1 MTWSICFAVAVAALL
16 LSVSGAVAAHRGR
29 MPVMKALRPIHLL
42 FAGSVVMCIAL
53 CYPAYHTV
61 YEEEALQG
69 MRSAVISVQQAIRVF
84 GADSMYTDIFEQIHQ
99 APVVLQR
106 MYLLLVLVVQF
117 FAPFLS
123 LGFVL
128 SFFKN
133 VSAGLRYRFSYFQDV
148 YVFSGL
154 NKRTV
159 LLAQDIARTH
169 RGARI
174 VFADAYDDEEGM
186 DAERIEQARELR
198 AICFRKGLHAV
209 NWAAHSR
216 EKQLYFF
223 VMGQNEVQNADH
235 ALRLLER
242 YNDLENSHLYIFST
256 GVEGELLLAG
266 RLRGKMKVRRVNT
279 VRSLVLRTL
288 HEEGHLLFKNALPVK
303 GETYKQISALIVG
316 MGGYGTEM
324 MKALCWFGQMDGYR
338 LKINAVDQDPLA
350 GERFA
355 ALCPELMDEKYN
367 GVFTAGEA
375 GYDIRVLSGVDVET
389 KTFTDHLSTLSD
401 ITYVFISLGSDEQN
415 IKTAADLRMRFERMK
430 LHPQIHCVLSSDKV
444 KDVLKNVKNH
454 AHQPYDICFVGDE
467 KTAYSQAVILDS
479 DVEEDAFRRHCQY
492 CDGDPDREEDFWRYE
507 YNYHSS
513 MALAVHGALR
523 KKLKIP
529 GADKPAAQLTPQE
542 KASLETLEHCR
553 WNAYMRSE
561 GFVYSGSDEKSSR
574 NDLGRM
580 HHNLVPF
587 DRLSQEIK
595 DIDSRVGAGIKE

>member
-1 MTWSICFAVAVAALL
+1 MIWSICFAVAVAALL
-16 LSVSGAVAAHRGR
+16 LSVGGAVAAHRGR
-29 MPVMKALRPIHLL
+29 MPIWKALRPIHLL

-53 CYPAYHTV
+53 CYPAYYTV
-61 YEEEALQG
+61 YELESLQG
-69 MRSAVISVQQAIRVF
+69 MRSVVISVQQAIRVF

-99 APVVLQR
+99 APAILQSP
-106 MYLLLVLVVQF
+106 YLLLVLALQF

-123 LGFVL
+123 LGFIL

-133 VSAGLRYRFSYFQDV
+133 VSAGLRYRFSFFRDI

-154 NKRTV
+154 NKRA
-159 LLAQDIARTH
+159 LPLAQDIARKH
-169 RGARI
+169 REACI
-174 VFADAYDDEEGM
+174 VFADAFDDEEGM

-216 EKQLYFF
+216 KKQLYFF
-223 VMGQNEVQNADH
+223 IMGQDEVQNADH
-235 ALRLLER
+235 ALRLIER
-242 YNDLENSHLYIFST
+242 YNTLENSHLYIFST

-266 RLRGKMKVRRVNT
+266 RQRGKMKVRRVNP

-288 HEEGHLLFKNALPVK
+288 HEEGQKLFEYALPVK
-303 GETYKQISALIVG
+303 GKTYKQISALIVG
-316 MGGYGTEM
+316 MGNRGTEM

-350 GERFA
+350 AERFA
-355 ALCPELMDEKYN
+355 DLCPEVMDEKYN
-367 GVFTAGEA
+367 GVFQKGEA
-375 GYDIRVLSGVDVET
+375 GYEIHVLDGVEVGT
-389 KTFTDHLSTLSD
+389 KTFADHISTLSD

-444 KDVLKNVKNH
+444 KDILKNVKNH
-454 AHQPYDICFVGDE
+454 AHQPYDIDFVGDE
-467 KTAYSQAVILDS
+467 KTAYSEAVILDS
-479 DVEEDAFRRHCQY
+479 EVEADAFRRHCQY
-492 CDGDPDREEDFWRYE
+492 CNGDPDKEEDFWRYE

-523 KKLKIP
+523 KKLNIP
-529 GADKPAAQLTPQE
+529 GADKSADQLTPQE
-542 KASLETLEHCR
+542 KANLETLEHCR

-587 DRLSQEIK
+587 DRLSQEVK